1 MSGLPPRQAT
11 FEMNQLPNRDDD
23 DRDPREDELSRRSD
37 APAIS
42 PWLIIGLI
50 LMLGVGVYVVSAML

>member
-1 MSGLPPRQAT
+1 
-11 FEMNQLPNRDDD
+11 MNQLPNRDDD